1 MNVMK
6 EMATV
11 FISVTTLLVATS
23 ATVKMDTYWTLMN
36 TLAMVSLV
44 FYSYAC
50 CNFMEINLYPQQ
62 ILMNVWRVLANV
74 TIMPDV
80 LTLLETTTAH
90 VILDMREMVSSA
102 LVSSLQYQQII
113 WYD

>member
-1 MNVMK
+1 
-6 EMATV
+6 
-11 FISVTTLLVATS
+11 
-23 ATVKMDTYWTLMN
+23 
-36 TLAMVSLV
+36 
-44 FYSYAC
+44 
-50 CNFMEINLYPQQ
+50 
-62 ILMNVWRVLANV
+62 MNVWRVLANV

-113 WYD
+113 NFV